1 MALFVRFCSVLWM
14 GMQTLTHFPISGRHG
29 RPVFLDLKFHPTGDP
44 KPLAVFLHGYKGF
57 KDWGIFARMDAEFL
71 QAGYALLKFNFSHNG
86 GTAEQ
91 PIDFP
96 DLEAFGQNNYSKE
109 LDDVQSVLD
118 WVCQADAYQTEID
131 TSRIT
136 LIGHSRGG
144 GIATLTAASDPRIQR
159 LVTWAAVCTLDRPLF
174 QPGPE
179 LEAWRANGVTHVR
192 NGRTLQDMP
201 HFIQFYED
209 FQANR
214 ARFDVES
221 AARSLAIP
229 HTIVHGD
236 ADDAVPHMHAETLHR
251 WSSGSTLHIMPGAD
265 HVFGGRHPWEAPELP
280 PHFRHVL
287 DVTLRP

>member
-1 MALFVRFCSVLWM
+1 
-14 GMQTLTHFPISGRHG
+14 MQTLTHFPIPGRHG
-29 RPVFLDLKFHPTGDP
+29 RPVLLDLKFERTGEP

-57 KDWGIFARMDAEFL
+57 KDWGVFARMDAEFAR
-71 QAGYALLKFNFSHNG
+71 AGYALLKLNFSHNG

-96 DLEAFGQNNYSKE
+96 DLEAFGQNTYSKE
-109 LDDVQSVLD
+109 LDDVQAVLD
-118 WVCQADAYQTEID
+118 WVGQSGQTDAYQSEID
-131 TSRIT
+131 TGRIT

-144 GIATLTAASDPRIQR
+144 GIATLTAASDRRIKR
-159 LVTWAAVCTLDRPLF
+159 LVTWAAVSTLDRPLF

-179 LEAWRANGVTHVR
+179 LEAWKANGVTYVR

-214 ARFDVES
+214 ARFNVEA

-236 ADDAVPHMHAETLHR
+236 ADAAVPHAHAEALHR
-251 WSSGSTLHIMPGAD
+251 WSAQSELHTVPGAD
-265 HVFGGRHPWEAPELP
+265 HVFGGRHPWDEPELP
-280 PHFRHVL
+280 EHFRHVL
-287 DVTLRP
+287 EVTLRPGGFGR